1 MAKVRRE
8 LPKKTKVGHA
18 GTLDPFATG
27 LLLVLVGKA
36 TRAQQFLMALP
47 KTYRAVAR
55 LGWTST
61 TGDPE
66 GELSQT
72 GRIPDDPRI
81 PTGDLMQ
88 RPHAYSAVKV
98 GGKRAY
104 ELARQGEHADLAER
118 PVTVYRAERL
128 STDGERA
135 EFEIECS
142 SGTYVRQLVAAL
154 DDAYCERL
162 ERTAIGSFQLAE
174 ADPQRVV
181 PLADALSFLPERP
194 LDEAEA
200 KAVAHG
206 RRIAGSIDGPTRLT
220 ADKELIAI
228 GRPLE
233 DEIQP
238 DVVFVP

>member
-1 MAKVRRE
+1 MPR
-8 LPKKTKVGHA
+8 KTKVGHA

-36 TRAQQFLMALP
+36 TRAQQFLMSLP

-72 GRIPDDPRI
+72 GRMPDDPRI

-98 GGKRAY
+98 EGRRAY
-104 ELARQGEHADLAER
+104 DLARQGESPELAER
-118 PVTVYRAERL
+118 PVTVYRAERISL
-128 STDGERA
+128 EGEHA

-142 SGTYVRQLVAAL
+142 AGTYVRQLVADL
-154 DDAYCERL
+154 GDAYCEQL
-162 ERTAIGSFQLAE
+162 ERTAIGAF
-174 ADPQRVV
+174 R
-181 PLADALSFLPERP
+181 LADADPERIVPLSEALAFLPERP
-194 LDEAEA
+194 LDEDEA
-200 KAVAHG
+200 DAVAHG
-206 RRIAGSIDGPTRLT
+206 RRLPGQIDGPTRLT
-220 ADKELIAI
+220 AGGELIAI
-228 GRPLE
+228 GRPRE
-233 DEIQP
+233 GETQP